1 MTFEL
6 KADGIRFHCSS
17 PELTQKLIE
26 RGARLVDPAQAE
38 ELLRAVASELR
49 GGAPTASESS
59 QPR

>member
-6 KADGIRFHCSS
+6 KADGIHFHCSS
-17 PELTQKLIE
+17 PELTRKLIE

-38 ELLRAVASELR
+38 DLLRAMEAEPR
-49 GGAPTASESS
+49 EGGPAAPESS